1 MCHQTRTNDKVHK
14 YIADHFDQSIHI
26 RETVKGPRYCPS
38 LESKI
43 KRFSTKE
50 AHNIWLEPEGLDTPV
65 VYPNG
70 ISNTM
75 PEEVQLNF
83 LRMIHGLEN
92 VDMLKPG
99 KRCN

>member
-1 MCHQTRTNDKVHK
+1 M
-14 YIADHFDQSIHI
+14 
-26 RETVKGPRYCPS
+26 KGPRYCPS

-43 KRFSTKE
+43 KRFSSKE
-50 AHNIWLEPEGLDTPV
+50 SHNIWLEPEGLDDHT

-75 PEEVQLNF
+75 PEDIQLNF
-83 LRMIHGLEN
+83 LRMIKGLEN

-99 KRCN
+99 NHSSTAF

>member
-1 MCHQTRTNDKVHK
+1 
-14 YIADHFDQSIHI
+14 
-26 RETVKGPRYCPS
+26 

-75 PEEVQLNF
+75 PEDIQLNF
-83 LRMIHGLEN
+83 LRMICGLEN

-99 KRCN
+99 MHALCKAVDFCSTLTSK